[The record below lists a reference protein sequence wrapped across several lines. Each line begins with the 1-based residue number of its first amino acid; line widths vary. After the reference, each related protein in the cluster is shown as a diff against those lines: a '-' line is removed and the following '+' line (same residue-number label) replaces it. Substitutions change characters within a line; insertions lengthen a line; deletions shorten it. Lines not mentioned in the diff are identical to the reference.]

1 MKVKDLIIVEEEYKE
16 YKFFTLYLLLDNGE
30 KYKIGTL
37 KQSTNCN
44 YINCVHKEFK
54 KTS

>member
-1 MKVKDLIIVEEEYKE
+1 MKVKDLIIVEEEYQAH
-16 YKFFTLYLLLDNGE
+16 KFKTLYIVLDDGS

-37 KQSTNCN
+37 KDSVNCN

-54 KTS
+54 K

>member
-1 MKVKDLIIVEEEYKE
+1 MKVKDLIIVEEEYQG
-16 YKFFTLYLLLDNGE
+16 YKFRTLYVVLEDGT

-37 KQSTNCN
+37 KDSTNCN

-54 KTS
+54 K